1 MLTKNHSR
9 QRRRKQ
15 LWIRPKRFSLMHS
28 LEIFSCILSG
38 FLLGWIAMLCTC
50 FVCLNDNVELR
61 SLVFEKGADA
71 AIALLFTYYLGL
83 RIDKSRNVSEKI
95 WNVLSRIDA
104 SISEIIGWAMD
115 SSNWMKNYDTALSRF
130 ETIVADINLV
140 RSMIRRGKCRHAKYL
155 LDELDAYIAKMMSF
169 LNNSGSFDSEYKDT
183 LHNYFSRT
191 SSLIRKIMFEII

>member
-1 MLTKNHSR
+1 MLTKNHSKQHR
-9 QRRRKQ
+9 KKQ
-15 LWIRPKRFSLMHS
+15 LWIKPRRFSLMHG

-38 FLLGWIAMLCTC
+38 FLLGWIAMLCVC
-50 FVCLNDNVELR
+50 FVCLNENVEFR
-61 SLVFEKGADA
+61 SLAFEKGADA

-115 SSNWMKNYDTALSRF
+115 SDNWMSNYDSALSRF
-130 ETIVADINLV
+130 ETIVSDVYLV
-140 RSMIRRGKCRHAKYL
+140 RSMVRRSKYRHAKYF
-155 LDELDAYIAKMMSF
+155 LDELDVCIAKMMSF
-169 LNNSGSFDSEYKDT
+169 LNNSGSLDRKYKDA
-183 LHNYFSRT
+183 LHNYFANT